1 MSQTASSIA
10 HRSIVTLEDRP
21 HPRKKI
27 RLPVFL
33 EKSITWIQRN
43 PVIGSLLLVILL
55 FAIDDMA
62 VSLTY
67 NMDVRYAT
75 DLVSYDSNGVSSPFV
90 FTGHCCVRTDRTC
103 GRLQ

>member
-10 HRSIVTLEDRP
+10 HRSIVTLEDR
-21 HPRKKI
+21 
-27 RLPVFL
+27 F
-33 EKSITWIQRN
+33 
-43 PVIGSLLLVILL
+43 IGSLLLVILL

-75 DLVSYDSNGVSSPFV
+75 DLVSYDSNGASSPFV